1 MLIIIKN
8 IYKYIN
14 VILGEKEVE
23 YEEEIIKESTDPVEQ
38 NKINAKKIKEIV
50 KGGQLPDIMDFPNS
64 NAENDNKVNNIIYYD
79 TNIDFL
85 SSINQDSDYF
95 ERVTPGAFILCTNI
109 ESLKL
114 IRTEILVEVENDER
128 MRFNLITTGSQCEN
142 ILAFLDEDQN
152 FKKLIKNI
160 CVFCMN
166 YQKWSRLKNDYELVY
181 DVCTTRKGVYNFIKK
196 FSSEEIKPY
205 PLTKLI
211 TYNDYIDKYKDR
223 HFKISQFYGDLTP
236 ETYKAN
242 MEKMKS
248 LIDQE
253 NKEKKLYKEQN
264 VVLQG
269 FLKFDIKQDLELLD
283 KLIIKEYTKETFYSD
298 LNKWLMNSKFNSY
311 EVVAYFTARLMYSLN
326 NFGKT
331 GKTYYDINKN
341 ELRRGLKMPYS
352 SLLPYERAKG
362 KVILLSSF
370 TSTSEDVKVAENF
383 SGRKNTKSLYNT
395 RKRFSVILI
404 IKNFYKKKWVPNG
417 VNIQKLS
424 VYDEKEIL
432 YQPFSFYFV
441 RNVEIDPKNYKADI
455 YLETI
460 GKQEILE
467 EKIKMGKE
475 IKYNEKEN
483 IMQVK

>member
-1 MLIIIKN
+1 M
-8 IYKYIN
+8 
-14 VILGEKEVE
+14 
-23 YEEEIIKESTDPVEQ
+23 
-38 NKINAKKIKEIV
+38 
-50 KGGQLPDIMDFPNS
+50 
-64 NAENDNKVNNIIYYD
+64 
-79 TNIDFL
+79 
-85 SSINQDSDYF
+85 
-95 ERVTPGAFILCTNI
+95 

-114 IRTEILVEVENDER
+114 IRTEILIEIEKDKR
-128 MRFNLITTGSQCEN
+128 TTFNLITTGSQCDNVMKFLNEDPKFKNCIKKVCVYCLN
-142 ILAFLDEDQN
+142 I
-152 FKKLIKNI
+152 
-160 CVFCMN
+160 
-166 YQKWSRLKNDYELVY
+166 QKWGSLKNKYDLVY
-181 DVCTTRKGVYNFIKK
+181 DVVTSRKEVENFIKN

-205 PLTKLI
+205 RLTKLI
-211 TYNDYIDKYKDR
+211 TYNDYLDKYKDR

-404 IKNFYKKKWVPNG
+404 IKNFYQKNWISNG
-417 VNIQKLS
+417 VKIETLS
-424 VYDEKEIL
+424 QYKKEKEIL
-432 YQPFSFYFV
+432 YQPFSFYLV
-441 RNVEIDPKNYKADI
+441 REVQIDLINYKADI

-475 IKYNEKEN
+475 IKYNEKDK
-483 IMQVK
+483 IMEVD